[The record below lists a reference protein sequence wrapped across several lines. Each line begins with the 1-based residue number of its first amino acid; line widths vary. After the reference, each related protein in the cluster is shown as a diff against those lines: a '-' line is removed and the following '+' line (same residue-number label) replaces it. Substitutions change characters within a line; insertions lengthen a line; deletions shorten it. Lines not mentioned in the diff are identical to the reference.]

1 MGRNLSARRRSLTVT
16 RLLRESRLNGRKK
29 VSALKGISG
38 IYRSNESCFDSGRG
52 AVYHPVRIMTLRGQP
67 IRRALVTALA
77 VLVVISVG
85 VAGQWA
91 LASPAPH
98 EKKHD
103 AKEEVEA
110 LEEQWRAAQLA
121 GDIGTM
127 GRMLSDDYVGIS
139 MTGEV
144 DTKAQQLRRVADRRM
159 VLTKIELSD
168 RKVKL
173 VGEVAIVTSRALVEG
188 TNDGVSM
195 QGMYRYTRIY
205 KHLPTGQW
213 RITSFEATREH
224 RHREHVDGE
233 TADAKG
239 QPVSGQP

>member
-1 MGRNLSARRRSLTVT
+1 
-16 RLLRESRLNGRKK
+16 
-29 VSALKGISG
+29 
-38 IYRSNESCFDSGRG
+38 
-52 AVYHPVRIMTLRGQP
+52 MTLRGQP
-67 IRRALVTALA
+67 IRRGLIIALA
-77 VLVVISVG
+77 VLAVMFVG
-85 VAGQWA
+85 GTGQQVLAGP
-91 LASPAPH
+91 ASH

-103 AKEEVEA
+103 AKGQVEA
-110 LEEQWRAAQLA
+110 LEEQWRVAQLA
-121 GDIGTM
+121 GDTATM

-139 MTGEV
+139 MSGEV

-173 VGEVAIVTSRALVEG
+173 VGAVAIVTSRALVEG

-205 KHLPTGQW
+205 RHLPTGQW

-224 RHREHVDGE
+224 GHHPDGE
-233 TADAKG
+233 TADGAAAPIAGK
-239 QPVSGQP
+239 S